1 MTNVGIIGCG
11 YWGPNLLRNLASHP
25 RARVAGVAD
34 RSPERRAFVS
44 GKYPAVRTLEG
55 HEQLLADPEVEAVI
69 VATPAATHGR
79 LALEALEAG
88 KHVLVE
94 KPLAMSVAEAE
105 ALVAAAK
112 ARNLVL
118 MAGHTFLFNAA
129 VEALKGYV
137 DDGTLGEPYYL
148 YSQRLNLGIV
158 RSDVNAL
165 WNLAPHDVSIVLH
178 LFGGLPTSVSA
189 TGACYLQ
196 EGIEDVVFMNLR
208 YGDGRLAHVHVSWLD
223 PGKVR
228 RMTVVGSRKMV
239 VYDDV
244 ADAKIAVYD
253 KGIDRHP
260 VGADRSPVS
269 QPTEFAAHQL
279 VKRAGDVHLPDIA
292 FTEPLARE
300 VDHFVHCIETGE
312 APLTGPKNGLDVVR
326 VLEAATHSLA
336 RGGAEIAL

>member
-11 YWGPNLLRNLASHP
+11 YWGPNLLRNLAANP

-34 RSPERRAFVS
+34 RAPERRAFVTER
-44 GKYPAVRTLEG
+44 YPGVRTLED
-55 HEQLLADPEVEAVI
+55 HRALLSDPEVEAVV
-69 VATPAATHGR
+69 VATPAATHGA
-79 LALEALEAG
+79 LAREALEAG

-94 KPLAMSVAEAE
+94 KPLAMSTAEAE
-105 ALVAAAK
+105 GLVALAAEK
-112 ARNLVL
+112 HRVL

-178 LFGGLPTSVSA
+178 LFGGLPRSVSA
-189 TGACYLQ
+189 TGASYLQ
-196 EGIEDVVFMNLR
+196 PEIEDVVFMNLR

-228 RMTVVGSRKMV
+228 RMTVVGSKKMV

-253 KGIDRHP
+253 KGIDRRP
-260 VGADRSPVS
+260 IGADRSPVP

-300 VDHFVHCIETGE
+300 VDHFVHCVETGE

-326 VLEAATHSLA
+326 VLEAAERSIA
-336 RGGAEIAL
+336 GGGVEIPL